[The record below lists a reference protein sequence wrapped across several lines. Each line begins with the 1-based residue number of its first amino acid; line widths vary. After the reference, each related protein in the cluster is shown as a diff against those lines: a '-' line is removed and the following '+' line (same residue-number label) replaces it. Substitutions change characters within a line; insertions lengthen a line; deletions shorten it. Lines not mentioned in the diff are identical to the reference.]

1 MNAYR
6 AHPVHVEFL
15 KFVDGLGCE
24 PLAFDYALDEHT
36 VLLPE

>member
-15 KFVDGLGCE
+15 EFVDDLDCT
-24 PLAFDYALDEHT
+24 PLAFDYDLDEHT
-36 VLLPE
+36 VLMPE